1 VATADQPAVEG
12 ARSLGR
18 NTRAYALYGALF
30 GLCFPVLSTVMH
42 AAFELGSVGWTQLT
56 HAQRTSPLLW
66 VIDSAPL
73 FLGLFASL
81 AGRRQDALER
91 LVTQLEKTNA
101 EVEEARA
108 KVETANTKLE
118 RTNAEL
124 ESTNTALVE
133 AGRLK
138 SQFLAN
144 MSHELRTPLNAI
156 IGFSRIVLRKT
167 AALIPARQAKNLE
180 MVHESGKHLLDMVN
194 DLLDIERIEAGMLRV
209 TPSDVHVPSLV
220 SDIVEKLKPAAAEK
234 GLVVEVAVDCGP
246 IRMRTDPLRLRQILD
261 NLVNN
266 AIKYSDSGTIRLRV
280 SLHPPSSPA
289 ELRFAVEDQGLGIP
303 EQQLGVIFDAFHQVD
318 GSSTR
323 AQGGVGLGLHLV
335 RRLTELLRGKVSVQS
350 DVGKG
355 STFTVTFPASLV
367 VEEAVDEGAP
377 ASALEG
383 EGEGPLLLV
392 VDDQREAIEILR
404 TELVEA
410 GFRVVTAMSGEECL
424 AKAAAIQPAAILLDM
439 VMPDVDGWAV
449 LKRLRADPELS
460 STPVIVTSML
470 DDVPRA
476 WDLGIVGWLTKPVSP
491 EEFLAVFA
499 RVGVGANADVLVVED
514 DLPTQAMIVE
524 HLADLGFRPR
534 AASDGPKAVEA
545 LDTRLPSAIILDLML
560 PHLDGFQVLEHLRA
574 RLNGKDVPVVV
585 YTAKDLTD
593 DDRKRLNGGVVEV
606 VTKGSGEINHVVSC
620 VRRALARRQPAKEH
634 T

>member
-1 VATADQPAVEG
+1 MAE
-12 ARSLGR
+12 
-18 NTRAYALYGALF
+18 
-30 GLCFPVLSTVMH
+30 
-42 AAFELGSVGWTQLT
+42 
-56 HAQRTSPLLW
+56 
-66 VIDSAPL
+66 
-73 FLGLFASL
+73 
-81 AGRRQDALER
+81 
-91 LVTQLEKTNA
+91 LEKSNA
-101 EVEEARA
+101 EIGEARA
-108 KVETANTKLE
+108 KLETANTELERANTKLE

-124 ESTNTALVE
+124 ESTNAALVE

-167 AALIPARQAKNLE
+167 EALIPARQARNLE

-194 DLLDIERIEAGMLRV
+194 DLLDIERIEAGTLRV
-209 TPSDVHVPSLV
+209 TPSEVHVSSLV
-220 SDIVEKLKPAAAEK
+220 ADIVAKLAPAASEK
-234 GLVVEVAVDCGP
+234 GLVVEAAVDCGA
-246 IRMRTDPLRLRQILD
+246 IRMRSDPVRLRQILD

-280 SLHPPSSPA
+280 SLHPSAAPE

-335 RRLTELLRGKVSVQS
+335 RRLAELLRGKVSVVS
-350 DVGKG
+350 EVGKG
-355 STFTVTFPASLV
+355 STFTVAFPASV
-367 VEEAVDEGAP
+367 IVTADADDGSPTSEHEG
-377 ASALEG
+377 EG

-392 VDDQREAIEILR
+392 IDDQREAIEILR
-404 TELVEA
+404 AELVDA
-410 GFRVVTAMSGEECL
+410 GFRVVSAMSGEEGL
-424 AKAAAIQPAAILLDM
+424 AKAAGIHPAAILLDM
-439 VMPDVDGWAV
+439 VMPDLDGWGV
-449 LKRLRADPELS
+449 LKRLRADPDLS

-470 DDVPRA
+470 DDAPRA

-499 RVGVGANADVLVVED
+499 RVGVGANGDVLVVED
-514 DLPTQAMIVE
+514 DLPTQAMLVE
-524 HLADLGFRPR
+524 QLGELGFRPR
-534 AASDGPKAVEA
+534 SASDGPKAVEA
-545 LDTRLPSAIILDLML
+545 LDERLPSAVVLDLML

-574 RLNGKDVPVVV
+574 RRNGKDVPVVV

-593 DDRKRLNGGVVEV
+593 EDRKRLNGGVVEV
-606 VTKGSGEINHVVSC
+606 ITKGSGEINHVVSC
-620 VRRALARRQPAKEH
+620 VRRALARRQPAKESA
-634 T
+634 